1 MNILSFSFN
10 YFITALRCIGGF
22 LLEVEHKLDV
32 GAEGF
37 CSRLVDYYPV
47 EHEKV
52 GQCTRQSVIYIV
64 CFSLIFFLLGWSIT
78 CVLISSLLYHFFG
91 LTMPLFESIGSIP
104 VSTRNL
110 LWLGS
115 PILLAIVVSC
125 AHFLNAARRVWIH

>member
-10 YFITALRCIGGF
+10 YFITALRHIGGF

-37 CSRLVDYYPV
+37 CSRLVDYYPA
-47 EHEKV
+47 EHKKV
-52 GQCTRQSVIYIV
+52 GHRTRQSVINIV
-64 CFSLIFFLLGWSIT
+64 GYSLISFLWGWFIA
-78 CVLISSLLYHFFG
+78 CVLISSLLHHFFG
-91 LTMPLFESIGSIP
+91 FTMPLFESIGSIP
-104 VSTRNL
+104 IHVRNL

-115 PILLAIVVSC
+115 PVLLAIVISC